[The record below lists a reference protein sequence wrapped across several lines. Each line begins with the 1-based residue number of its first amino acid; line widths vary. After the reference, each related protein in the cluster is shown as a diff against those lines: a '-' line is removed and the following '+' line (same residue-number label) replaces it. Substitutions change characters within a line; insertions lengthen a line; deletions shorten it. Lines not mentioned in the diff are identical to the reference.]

1 MYMKKDYESWNSL
14 DLNMLPYNMPSV
26 LFPCIS
32 LKFHIRTGTFWSK
45 MLPGEGAPFCPS
57 LLYSCPVKLL
67 LLRLILVL
75 MGVWINPV
83 SFIYFFTKKNSLID
97 HNLRPTCKFLILAI
111 FYNAKKFKKY
121 KKFYNISLKKNN
133 ICGNNRKN
141 NKIIHCVDFFLSCSF
156 DDMGIFHV
164 FQLSFDGGGGVI
176 STHNR

>member
-1 MYMKKDYESWNSL
+1 MYMKKEYESWNSL

-97 HNLRPTCKFLILAI
+97 HNLRPTCKFLISAI
-111 FYNAKKFKKY
+111 FYHEKKIPENLVNKKFCY
-121 KKFYNISLKKNN
+121 INSWNFLYTKFSGK
-133 ICGNNRKN
+133 
-141 NKIIHCVDFFLSCSF
+141 FFLH
-156 DDMGIFHV
+156 DKI
-164 FQLSFDGGGGVI
+164 
-176 STHNR
+176 